1 MKFIKPLTFNPF
13 TFSRDSAA
21 KYLDAS
27 GDYVDAAPDVLRLGY
42 GYDIDTDSLVFAGSI
57 IEDLGFNYIPDS
69 NDFTGSNWRLTGT
82 PSPTITPDYS
92 VSPDGTNNAALF
104 TPGGLGTQNIY
115 ATPLWGNSGGLGLFS
130 VFIKAVAGGTSV
142 RLTLG
147 TSTSVF
153 RVNTDD
159 WEAFETF
166 AYITPFPNGWFR
178 CEIYGSLSSPTDKF
192 YPQISALSGSSF
204 LMYGA
209 QLEVGVANIS
219 FVKRATSYVHQDKSS
234 IVDISGTSV
243 TRVSGANFTDYSP
256 GQNITVS
263 LGTFYGVSY
272 DLEIDS
278 IADANNMTVTTSWP
292 VSAEEDCLLAPR
304 TYRSPDIVVDQTP
317 SLITSNIAEDDAD
330 VWDGSEPYTVGERV
344 MVLGEYHRVYEA
356 LTNHSNKFPPD
367 FIDGE
372 SPYWLDT
379 GATNRWRMFDMQV
392 GAEKQ
397 SLSTASSGDI
407 DVLMS
412 VESYVTSA
420 VLLNASGVTA
430 TVIMRNSLNE
440 IIYERSVDLLGT
452 AMGIGWWEFFFGYRN
467 GIKTIVLTDL
477 PKIAPA
483 TIQVTIDGGGGISG
497 LGKLIIGE
505 AIEIGC
511 TKFGTTVG
519 IIDFSRKERDAFG
532 NNYILQRRYIDKVDY
547 DIQIDSDKV
556 DDIKDILADV
566 RSTPAVYI
574 GSESKFRSTV
584 VFGFYRD
591 FSIVIEGSRKSKCA
605 ISVEGI

>member
-1 MKFIKPLTFNPF
+1 MKIVKPLRFNPF
-13 TFSRDSAA
+13 TFSRDSVA

-27 GDYVDAAPDVLRLGY
+27 GDYVDAAPNVLRLGY
-42 GYDIDTDSLVFAGSI
+42 GYDIDTDSLVFSGSI

-69 NDFTGSNWRLTGT
+69 NHFTGSNWRLTGV
-82 PSPTITPDYS
+82 PSPTITPNFS
-92 VSPDGTNNAALF
+92 TSPDGTNNAALF

-115 ATPLWGNSGGLGLFS
+115 AAPLWGNSGGLGLFS

-142 RLTLG
+142 RLSLG
-147 TSTSVF
+147 TSTAVF

-159 WEAFETF
+159 WGASETF

-178 CEIYGSLSSPTDKF
+178 CEIYGSLLVPTDKF
-192 YPQISALSGSSF
+192 SPEIAALSGSSF

-263 LGTFYGVSY
+263 LGVFYGVSY

-330 VWDGSEPYTVGERV
+330 VWDSGESYV
-344 MVLGEYHRVYEA
+344 IGEKAMVLGEYHRVYEA
-356 LTNHSNKFPPD
+356 LTNHSDKFPPD
-367 FIDGE
+367 NVDTE
-372 SPYWLDT
+372 TPDWLDT
-379 GATNRWRMFDMQV
+379 GATNRWRMFDMEVGPDLQSFSTV
-392 GAEKQ
+392 SDGGIEVLMGAE
-397 SLSTASSGDI
+397 
-407 DVLMS
+407 
-412 VESYVTSA
+412 SA
-420 VLLNASGVTA
+420 VSCVVLLNIEGDTARVTQRDPSDGS
-430 TVIMRNSLNE
+430 V
-440 IIYERSVDLLGT
+440 IYERDIELLGT
-452 AMGIGWWEFFFGYRN
+452 PVDVGWWHFFFDYRQA
-467 GIKTIVLTDL
+467 ISKAVLTDL
-477 PKIAPA
+477 PKVSPC
-483 TIQVTIDGGGGISG
+483 TIQVEIFGAACR

-505 AIEIGC
+505 DINIGC
-511 TKFGTTVG
+511 TQFGTSVG
-519 IIDFSRKERDAFG
+519 ITDFSRKERDAFG
-532 NNYILQRRYIDKVDY
+532 NNYILERRYIDKADYPVQLPSDGVDATHALL
-547 DIQIDSDKV
+547 SE
-556 DDIKDILADV
+556 LRA
-566 RSTPAVYI
+566 TPAVYI
-574 GSESKFRSTV
+574 GSEKFISTV
-584 VFGFYRD
+584 VYGYYKD
-591 FSIVIEGSRKSKCA
+591 FSIVISNSRYSQCSL
-605 ISVEGI
+605 SVEGI